1 MNVKYVHKVPLI
13 TGFCYSESLIVCLM
27 FVFVFL
33 GKIPGKCLSAQN
45 RCILEVFSVI
55 RKVNRD
61 FNLWNK
67 ILYEDFGNRSESQQ
81 FVGESPHTEAQ
92 PSHAVVE
99 HNSNHHL
106 FSLIVIYFIYLNSF
120 IILFFFY
127 FILLLFLYLYFVL
140 LIFFFS
146 CLFSFLSLCRLP
158 CS

>member
-61 FNLWNK
+61 FHLWNK
-67 ILYEDFGNRSESQQ
+67 ILYEDFGNRSESRQ
-81 FVGESPHTEAQ
+81 FVGEPPHKAAQ
-92 PSHAVVE
+92 PPHAVAI
-99 HNSNHHL
+99 HILNLHYIFPCL
-106 FSLIVIYFIYLNSF
+106 YFIFNYFRLFLLFYFYVILFLLITF
-120 IILFFFY
+120 IIL
-127 FILLLFLYLYFVL
+127 LYF
-140 LIFFFS
+140 
-146 CLFSFLSLCRLP
+146 
-158 CS
+158 